1 MPEGPKKRG
10 RPRKYD
16 TPEEKARQDVIAKR
30 ARRRLRDSSVHGD
43 IRFQVYVPQPIEA
56 LPPSSSPQGR
66 PESTSYLNV
75 LANTTSRSD
84 RAETPLP
91 RALNHITSDII
102 PRRTIETGSN
112 SPSPLGE
119 AVLSSCVMGPCG
131 DQCYSTGD
139 DNTYKTSDLQLH
151 YTTISSSSERESTS
165 GFLPERTSAPPD
177 PDTHRAVENDAGR
190 IREDKN
196 TTYQEEGIGDG
207 LLSDVEPQ
215 SEDAFESVSSPES
228 DVSDAQSEMDMDDTS
243 IPSKSDLYLA
253 NGFLERNWGHLCDCQ
268 GEEEE
273 EEENV
278 SWDEQPG
285 LGLKDMADYWQNLT
299 VPDAISTAS
308 PQAGT
313 DKNEQDINSII
324 SWASYLSINR
334 GLYISYYPPTSRN
347 FRSSIYIFHQ
357 ETALHLIPHLQLG
370 SRRQSP
376 QFGYYPRSFNNIESK
391 AYSCQRETYRGMV
404 PNRIDIYYYLS

>member
-102 PRRTIETGSN
+102 VTRNGLRSQSTEGAVLAPPCLQNLRNAAEPRRTIETGSN

-313 DKNEQDINSII
+313 DKNEQVQPD
-324 SWASYLSINR
+324 
-334 GLYISYYPPTSRN
+334 
-347 FRSSIYIFHQ
+347 
-357 ETALHLIPHLQLG
+357 
-370 SRRQSP
+370 
-376 QFGYYPRSFNNIESK
+376 
-391 AYSCQRETYRGMV
+391 
-404 PNRIDIYYYLS
+404 